1 MSTVTITG
9 AGVVCCL
16 GHEAAA
22 VTDAVRHQRHG
33 LRPWLAAPG
42 TRPRP
47 AGTLP
52 GFDLEETTPRAWSW
66 PEGTPIEPSLVRM
79 LPPHGVPVLVAAR
92 EAFAEAGLSAAGLRD
107 GRTGLAVASAGSPRL
122 LFHHLK
128 AFEGKGWRNCDPLA
142 VPTST
147 PGGLAFALAAAWG
160 IQGPVTGFC
169 TGCVSAAVAL
179 CHAAD
184 AVAGG
189 TVDRMI
195 VAAGEDLTAE
205 TFLPFDGLG
214 ALSPQSDPEFASRPF
229 DAARDGFVPAG
240 GAAVFV
246 VENSSSA
253 AGRGVEPVAVLRGWA
268 QSGDGWHAVQPHPDG
283 DGIARAMRLAMERA
297 GCRTNDI
304 GHVNAHAAST
314 QAGDRAEAT
323 AIRRVF
329 GAGHGPPV
337 SSLKA
342 LLGHSLNAAAGV
354 ELAVVLRC
362 LAAGFIPAQSHLRDV
377 DPACGGLH
385 LPREPLAYDGR
396 LLLKNGVGFGGA
408 NVALVLSLP
417 QRP

>member
-1 MSTVTITG
+1 MSGVTITG

-16 GHEAAA
+16 GHEGAS
-22 VTDAVRHQRHG
+22 VTDAVCHQRHG
-33 LRPWLAAPG
+33 LRPWVAAPG
-42 TRPRP
+42 TSPRL

-52 GFDLEETTPRAWSW
+52 GFDLDEAAPRAWSW
-66 PEGTPIEPSLVRM
+66 PEGTTIDSSLLRM

-92 EAFAEAGLSAAGLRD
+92 EAFAEARLPEASLRD
-107 GRTGLAVASAGSPRL
+107 GRTGLAMASGGSPRL

-128 AFEGKGWRNCDPLA
+128 ALEAKGWTNPHPLA
-142 VPTST
+142 VLASA
-147 PGGLAFALAAAWG
+147 PGGLAFTLAAAWG
-160 IQGPVTGFC
+160 IRGPVTGFC

-195 VAAGEDLTAE
+195 VVAGEDLSAE

-214 ALSPQSDPEFASRPF
+214 ALSQQSDPEFASRPF
-229 DAARDGFVPAG
+229 DAARDGFVPAA

-246 VENSSSA
+246 VESTSSA
-253 AGRGVEPVAVLRGWA
+253 VARGVQPVAVLRGWG

-283 DGIARAMRLAMERA
+283 DGIARAMRLAMDRA
-297 GCRTNDI
+297 GCGTGDI

-329 GAGHGPPV
+329 GADHGPPV

-385 LPREPLAYDGR
+385 LPREPLVYDGR
-396 LLLKNGVGFGGA
+396 LLMKNGVGFGGA

-417 QRP
+417 ERP